1 LAYLRLQSLG
11 SHRDVLLKRVQAAGK
26 LFESARLGF
35 ERAQVDLAV
44 LQEQADELEAKIN
57 DQSLLLAEIDT
68 RMATLQSL
76 MSSPQKK

>member
-1 LAYLRLQSLG
+1 MAYLRLQSLG

>member
-1 LAYLRLQSLG
+1 
-11 SHRDVLLKRVQAAGK
+11 VQAAGK